1 MRVCIWQSWPATKNA
16 RVVDLYQ
23 DAAWIDPA
31 TQQVTI
37 ELVTIGIARS
47 RSALQCSA
55 MQCSAVQCSSL
66 PRIALP
72 CLVLPCIALAFALHY
87 ILLYYTP
94 FHFILFYDP
103 IPIHSN
109 PTHSNPFQSNP
120 FRSIP
125 PRALAQVK
133 IKMITVNNE
142 LDVLALLT
150 FTLDFDRGGGVSAS
164 YVVSST
170 VLKVELLS
178 ETMCRHTAHLGAPP
192 P

>member
-55 MQCSAVQCSSL
+55 AQCIAS
-66 PRIALP
+66 PRLA
-72 CLVLPCIALAFALHY
+72 LPCIALHY
-87 ILLYYTP
+87 LCLCLALYYTI
-94 FHFILFYDP
+94 FHSI
-103 IPIHSN
+103 S
-109 PTHSNPFQSNP
+109 FQSNP
-120 FRSIP
+120 FHSIP
-125 PRALAQVK
+125 LRAHAQVE

-170 VLKVELLS
+170 VLKVDCHES
-178 ETMCRHTAHLGAPP
+178 DIIHTSAQFPVLTL
-192 P
+192 